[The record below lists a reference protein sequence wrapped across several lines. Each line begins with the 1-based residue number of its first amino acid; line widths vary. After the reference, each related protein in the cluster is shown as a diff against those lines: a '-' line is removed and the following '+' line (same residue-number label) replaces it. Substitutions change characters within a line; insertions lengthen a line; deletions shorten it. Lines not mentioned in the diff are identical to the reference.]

1 MLGIIVNICGL
12 MFSHHS
18 GGLCWGACGVVRVMM
33 GLPLMAKGGWS
44 AFNSVVLGDHEL
56 VTTVWERRG

>member
-1 MLGIIVNICGL
+1 MLGIIVNFCGL

-18 GGLCWGACGVVRVMM
+18 GVLCRGACGVVWVMM

-44 AFNSVVLGDHEL
+44 ALRVVLGDHEL
-56 VTTVWERRG
+56 VTTVWVRRG